1 MNNKCLLLLL
11 FRMAP
16 KPAIMSS
23 LSVGGPLA
31 VTDAN
36 LVLGRLIP
44 DYFPHIFGESE
55 DQPLDKARA
64 TAAFRTLT
72 QQVCITMLKQLN
84 SKHMIVTKRLFLVR
98 TIYHLKHTRIIP
110 L

>member
-1 MNNKCLLLLL
+1 M
-11 FRMAP
+11 
-16 KPAIMSS
+16 
-23 LSVGGPLA
+23 
-31 VTDAN
+31 TDAN

-64 TAAFRTLT
+64 TAAFMALT

-84 SKHMIVTKRLFLVR
+84 SKHMIHSTEHPTGCLVNATNGEINISLYINQLFYL
-98 TIYHLKHTRIIP
+98 TNLGIP
-110 L
+110 VKSSEAKQ

>member
-1 MNNKCLLLLL
+1 M
-11 FRMAP
+11 
-16 KPAIMSS
+16 
-23 LSVGGPLA
+23 
-31 VTDAN
+31 TDAN

-72 QQVCITMLKQLN
+72 QQVCILPSYFAILGLIALSQGLG
-84 SKHMIVTKRLFLVR
+84 
-98 TIYHLKHTRIIP
+98 
-110 L
+110 